1 MGRHLTHPDEKML
14 RYLEIRE
21 FALIDQ
27 LNIDFQEGLN
37 LLTGETGSGKSIIVD
52 ALSLLLGVKGYSEM
66 IRGGSEKASVTGL
79 FDFEAS
85 EHLRSRFESAGIQT
99 NPEEMIIK
107 RELAHSAKGKAFING
122 QLVPVGFLKE
132 IAEFLV
138 DIHGQNEQQTL
149 MHPDSQLDFLDA
161 FAGTKPRAEEVQR
174 TFNIWQEQVQKI
186 DHFRQNEQERLR
198 TIDLLSF
205 QAKEIEGARIKGG
218 EEAEALSRERAI
230 LSNAEKLSQLSTHA
244 YGVLYE
250 SEESAGSL
258 IKQAMRDL
266 EEVQRIDSSS
276 IAWQEHLKAARIAID
291 EVAFM
296 LREYASRIEFN
307 PRRLEQ
313 VEQRVAEIDRLKRKY
328 GKTLDDVLAYYQKV
342 KFDLEQLAE
351 TDQNTALLEKELL
364 NSCTCYRQI
373 SAVLSEERKKAARKL
388 EKKVE
393 AELGGLALKQCRF
406 QVVFLN
412 SGQPASLGS
421 NRPSPGETAN
431 GFDAIE
437 FHLSPNPGEELKPLA
452 KIASGGEI
460 SRIMLA
466 LKSLQSVDHPSKTLV
481 FDEVDAGIG
490 GQTAH
495 VLGQRLKK
503 LSKQNQVICVTHL
516 PQIASCADHHFF
528 IEKKAEGTRTVTQV
542 TRLAAKD
549 RVHEIARMISGD
561 HQTES
566 VLKHAAELI
575 KKAKSS
581 G

>member
-1 MGRHLTHPDEKML
+1 ML

-27 LNIDFQEGLN
+27 LNIEFQEGLN

-66 IRGGSEKASVTGL
+66 IRSGAEKASVTGL
-79 FDFEAS
+79 FDIDANER
-85 EHLRSRFESAGIQT
+85 LRSRFESAGIQAH
-99 NPEEMIIK
+99 PDEIIIK

-132 IAEFLV
+132 IAEILV

-161 FAGTKPRAEEVQR
+161 FAGTKHLAEEVQR
-174 TFNIWQEQVQKI
+174 TFNRWQEQALKI
-186 DHFRQNEQERLR
+186 DHFKQNEQERLR
-198 TIDLLSF
+198 TIDLLNF
-205 QAKEIEGARIKGG
+205 QAKEIEGARIKGS
-218 EEAEALSRERAI
+218 EEDEALSRERAI

-250 SEESAGSL
+250 REESAGSS

-266 EEVQRIDSSS
+266 EEVQRIDSSC

-328 GKTLDDVLAYYQKV
+328 GKTLEDVLVYYQKV
-342 KFDLEQLAE
+342 RSDLEQLAE
-351 TDQNTALLEKELL
+351 TDQNTVLLEKELL
-364 NSCTCYRQI
+364 NTCTLYRQI
-373 SAVLSEERKKAARKL
+373 SADLSDERKKAARKL

-406 QVVFLN
+406 QVVFQS
-412 SGQPASLGS
+412 SGQPVSVGS
-421 NRPSPGETAN
+421 NRPGQGETAS

-503 LSKQNQVICVTHL
+503 LSLQNQVICVTHL
-516 PQIASCADHHFF
+516 PQIASCADRHFF
-528 IEKKAEGTRTVTQV
+528 IEKKVEGNRTVTQV

-561 HQTES
+561 HRTDS

-575 KKAKSS
+575 KKAMSS